1 MPDIWTEVCGKAG
14 ACRFLVGGDAY
25 IAPLESYEFAENFR
39 KSGLCRRGDVGIDPY
54 AYLIVIH
61 KTRTAQKKRYAF
73 FSIIMLS

>member
-1 MPDIWTEVCGKAG
+1 MIPAIHRNTLHGIWTEAHEKAD

-54 AYLIVIH
+54 AFVENSD
-61 KTRTAQKKRYAF
+61 KNR
-73 FSIIMLS
+73 